1 MKTSE
6 LLNTKALCWL
16 AAVISI
22 AALAGVCLILHR
34 DFTKP
39 VDLLKTVPMVITVDL
54 IIWEVFKHWAWKWK
68 YFRPWLLRIPNLNG
82 EWEGTIHP
90 NGNGATVVQSPEPI
104 AAILCIRQ
112 SLTNISCVVRTDQ
125 MKSSSIVAGIRID
138 PEEQVSELTYTYQS
152 VPKSSVRQQSPLH
165 FGTALLEFHDGPS
178 QKLTGE
184 YWTTRHTTGE
194 IEFRRAT
201 RKVDCDE

>member
-22 AALAGVCLILHR
+22 AVLAVVCLILHR

-39 VDLLKTVPMVITVDL
+39 MDLLKTVPLVITVDL

-82 EWEGTIHP
+82 EWVGMIHP
-90 NGNGATVVQSPEPI
+90 NGNNLAVVQSAAPI
-104 AAILCIRQ
+104 AATLCIRQ

-138 PEEQVSELTYTYQS
+138 PDQQVSELTYTYHS
-152 VPKSSVRQQSPLH
+152 VPKSSVRQESPPH
-165 FGTALLEFHDGPS
+165 FGTSLLEFHDGPS
-178 QKLTGE
+178 PKLAGE

-194 IEFRRAT
+194 IEFHRPSHPKA
-201 RKVDCDE
+201 CNQ